1 MLRTLVS
8 EREHNLGERSEE
20 GRERKKRIMRGLCV
34 VFLRGGA
41 GEMWVCLVGGGVS
54 ERLEHQK

>member
-20 GRERKKRIMRGLCV
+20 GREREKRRMRA

-54 ERLEHQK
+54 ERLEHEK